1 MYDPAQMDDLSKDL
15 PSKEDIHYW
24 KHGDNDK
31 DDTTVHRMLDLP
43 EDAKEPENTEE
54 DAKDLED
61 GRHLYR
67 MVTGYM
73 DA

>member
-1 MYDPAQMDDLSKDL
+1 M
-15 PSKEDIHYW
+15 PSQADITYW
-24 KHGDNDK
+24 TQGEDNDK
-31 DDTTVHRMLDLP
+31 DDTTVCRMLDLP
-43 EDAKEPENTEE
+43 EDAKELE

-67 MVTGYM
+67 MVMGNL